1 MSELLKD
8 VMNDRAAAAGGPHL
22 DLDAIVSNGN
32 KRIRRN
38 RVVVGVVSTAA
49 VIAAVFAVPAVVDRD
64 SVGQRNL
71 QPATPGPTFATRT
84 TSWAVDTTIYYGDDA
99 IDVSPHTVTSL
110 VQTDYGFVF
119 TSSKGDHQGVYWT
132 NAVDTKR
139 IGETN
144 QVAGTMLAADD
155 SGPYVEWVDTDAL
168 PLPEFVVFDTSTGKE
183 VARTSQGNKAPA
195 DQADEFDLPVV
206 HAIDG
211 GIAYWHSSAGT
222 VAYDLRSGTQQV
234 VMPHTSPAYLFDVAS
249 GLFGHASSDDLASAV
264 TTTMDGRKPVIQ
276 GASPVLSPDG
286 TYVATTWQQTLRISE
301 VATQRDVTPAASG
314 YQTVLL
320 TQWIDDTTYAA
331 IATTGDN
338 IYRGPVDSL
347 VCSIAD
353 DRCLVQNEQIGSLDR
368 LVFPV
373 GGSITDR

>member
-32 KRIRRN
+32 KRVRRN
-38 RVVVGVVSTAA
+38 RAVVGVVATAA
-49 VIAAVFAVPAVVDRD
+49 VVAAVFAVPAIVDRE

-71 QPATPGPTFATRT
+71 QPATPKPAFETRT
-84 TSWAVDTTIYYGDDA
+84 ATYAIDTTIYYGDDA
-99 IDVSPHTVTSL
+99 IDVSPHPVTSL

-119 TSSKGDHQGVYWT
+119 TSPVGDHQGVFWT
-132 NAVDTKR
+132 NAVDTTR

-144 QVAGTMLAADD
+144 QAAGTMLAADD
-155 SGPYVEWVDTDAL
+155 AGPYVEWVDTDAR
-168 PLPEFVVFDTSTGKE
+168 PLPEFVVYDTSTGKE
-183 VARTSQGNKAPA
+183 IARTSEGNKAPA
-195 DQADEFDLPVV
+195 KQADEFDLPAV
-206 HAIDG
+206 HAIDN

-222 VAYDLRSGTQQV
+222 VAYDLSTGTQEV
-234 VMPHTSPAYLFDVAS
+234 IMPNKSPAYLFDVAN
-249 GLFGHASSDDLASAV
+249 GLFGHASFDDLASAV
-264 TTTMDGRKPVIQ
+264 TTTIAGRKPVIQ
-276 GASPVLSPDG
+276 GVSPVLSPNSI
-286 TYVATTWQQTLRISE
+286 YVATMWQQTLRITD
-301 VATQRDVTPAASG
+301 VATQQDVTPGARG

-331 IATTGDN
+331 VGTTGDN

-347 VCSIAD
+347 ICSVPD
-353 DRCLVQNEQIGSLDR
+353 DRCLVENEQIGSLDR
-368 LVFPV
+368 LVFPL

>member
-38 RVVVGVVSTAA
+38 RVMVGVATTAA

-64 SVGQRNL
+64 SLGQRDL
-71 QPATPGPTFATRT
+71 QPATTKPAFETRT

-119 TSSKGDHQGVYWT
+119 TAPQGDHQGVYWT
-132 NAVDTKR
+132 DAEETRR

-155 SGPYVEWVDTDAL
+155 SGPYVEWVDTDAK

-183 VARTSQGNKAPA
+183 AARTSEGNKAPA
-195 DQADEFDLPVV
+195 RP
-206 HAIDG
+206 G
-211 GIAYWHSSAGT
+211 
-222 VAYDLRSGTQQV
+222 
-234 VMPHTSPAYLFDVAS
+234 
-249 GLFGHASSDDLASAV
+249 
-264 TTTMDGRKPVIQ
+264 
-276 GASPVLSPDG
+276 
-286 TYVATTWQQTLRISE
+286 
-301 VATQRDVTPAASG
+301 
-314 YQTVLL
+314 
-320 TQWIDDTTYAA
+320 
-331 IATTGDN
+331 
-338 IYRGPVDSL
+338 
-347 VCSIAD
+347 
-353 DRCLVQNEQIGSLDR
+353 
-368 LVFPV
+368 
-373 GGSITDR
+373 